1 MENRKKDH
9 IKLAFESVVNIE
21 NQDNRFYYEPLLASH
36 PDEIMKPF
44 TFLGKTMKNSLW
56 ISSMTGGTKQ
66 AGHINRNLAKACN
79 EFGLGMGLGSC
90 RILLEDK
97 KYFDD
102 FNLRPLIGDDL
113 PFFANLGIAQIE
125 KAIENNNV
133 YAITEMVNSI
143 SADGLIIHVN
153 PLQEFIQPEGDRI
166 NKPPLDTIRRFLDKF
181 NSLVIVKEVGQGFGP
196 GSIKALLQLPLA
208 AIEFG
213 ALGGTNFSRLE
224 ILRSNSV
231 NMELLNPFAN
241 VGNTAIDM
249 VEYINKALLV
259 NPNPECKEII
269 ISGGIKN
276 YLDGYYLVNKI
287 KLQAV
292 YGQASELLKFA
303 VNDYKSLH
311 DYIKGQLRG
320 FRLAESYLRVK

>member
-21 NQDNRFYYEPLLASH
+21 DQDNRFYYEPLLSAH
-36 PDEIMKPF
+36 PDETMKSF
-44 TFLGKTMKNSLW
+44 TFLGKTMKNPLW

-66 AGHINRNLAKACN
+66 AGHINKNLAKACN

-102 FNLRPLIGDDL
+102 FNLRPIIGDDL

-125 KAIENNNV
+125 KAIDNNNV

-153 PLQEFIQPEGDRI
+153 PLQEFIQPEGDSI

-181 NSLVIVKEVGQGFGP
+181 NSSVIVKEVGQGFGP
-196 GSIKALLQLPLA
+196 ESIKALFQFPLA

-224 ILRSNSV
+224 ILRSNKE

-241 VGNTAIDM
+241 VGNTAVDM
-249 VEYINKALLV
+249 VEYINKALLD

-303 VNDYKSLH
+303 VNDYKSLQ
-311 DYIKGQLRG
+311 DYIKGQLSG
-320 FRLAESYLRVK
+320 FRLANSYLRVK